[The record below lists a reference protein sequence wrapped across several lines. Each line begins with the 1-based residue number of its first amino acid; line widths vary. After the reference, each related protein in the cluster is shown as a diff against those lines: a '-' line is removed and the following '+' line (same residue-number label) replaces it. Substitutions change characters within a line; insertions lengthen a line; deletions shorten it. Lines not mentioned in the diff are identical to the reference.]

1 MKSLEKLMLT
11 VGLLDRITGPMRGI
25 QRTIDQVTSHSRKAF
40 MNTAAGVTAL
50 IAASTSFATTINP
63 ANDMNNALGEVRSLE
78 VADDTLAALNQAGLK
93 YSIQFG
99 EQASSYVRSA
109 YDIQSA
115 IDGLAGNDLPR
126 FTTAAGTLAKATK
139 ANVTDIT
146 SYFGT
151 MYGIFRNQANE
162 MGKAAWVEQLAGQTA
177 TAVQMFKTTGPEMSA
192 AFTSIGAEA
201 QTMGVKLNEQI
212 AILGSLQ
219 STMSGSEAGTK
230 YRAFLTGI
238 AGAQEKLG
246 LNFTDESGKL
256 LPVVDILSKIEGKFG
271 KIDTVAKSDLLK
283 NAFGTSEATAFI
295 KLMSTDIG
303 KLNGDIQKL
312 AKTEGME
319 KAVWMAEQMNDPWA
333 RLASGVKAVT
343 IAIWQKALPS
353 IEPYIA
359 MLIALTNTLVDWA
372 DKYPHLTKYI
382 GLGVT
387 AMMLMVAV
395 GGSLT
400 LMLGLLRF
408 SFVGAIA
415 ISKLWTLR
423 LMVMTP
429 LMWGWNAAVWAAR
442 TAMLAFVLYGP
453 AMSAFFLA
461 MKTSILTSLPA
472 IWAFSAALFANPI
485 TWIVLGI
492 VALIAAI
499 VALVVYWDEVTDA
512 VTRFSTVVFGSIGD
526 AWAWLKQLFNDNAWL
541 KVVFAP
547 LYGAI
552 SVVDVLIDGFAKLPQ
567 WWSEFQ
573 IWLSGIS
580 LVPVWDLHMEA
591 FVAIKE
597 WWINFKAWLANLDPF
612 AFLGESVDWMRE
624 KLSWIPGLEMDD
636 APTQVVK
643 KTEETQQSINQM
655 VALPGAEPLT
665 QEDRGG
671 LFQSISNLFGGS
683 SKTTSVEKIEVHN
696 HGTGVRGEDLA
707 YELEMAA
714 G

>member
-1 MKSLEKLMLT
+1 MLT

-303 KLNGDIQKL
+303 KLNGDVQKL

-359 MLIALTNTLVDWA
+359 KLISLTNTLVDWA

-395 GGSLT
+395 GGTLT
-400 LMLGLLRF
+400 MTIGLLRF

-499 VALVVYWDEVTDA
+499 VALVIYWDEVTDA
-512 VTRFSTVVFGSIGD
+512 VTRFSTVVFGCIGD

-552 SVVDVLIDGFAKLPQ
+552 SVVDVLIGGFAKLPQ

-624 KLSWIPGLEMDD
+624 KLSWIPGLEMEDT
-636 APTQVVK
+636 PTQVVK

-655 VALPGAEPLT
+655 VALPGAEPLV

>member
-1 MKSLEKLMLT
+1 MLT
-11 VGLLDRITGPMRGI
+11 VGLLDRITGPLRGI
-25 QRTIDQVTSHSRKAF
+25 QRTVDQVTSHSRKAF

-50 IAASTSFATTINP
+50 IAASTSFASTINP
-63 ANDMNNALGEVRSLE
+63 ANDMDNALGEVRSLE

-93 YSIQFG
+93 YAIQFG
-99 EQASSYVRSA
+99 DQASIYVRSA

-115 IDGLAGNDLPR
+115 IDGLVGNDLPR

-162 MGKAAWVEQLAGQTA
+162 VGKAEWIEQLAGQTA
-177 TAVQMFKTTGPEMSA
+177 TAVQMFKTTGPEMSS

-201 QTMGVKLNEQI
+201 QTMGVAISEQI

-238 AGAQEKLG
+238 AGAQSKLG
-246 LNFTDESGKL
+246 LDFTDESGKL
-256 LPVVDILSKIEGKFG
+256 LPVVEILNKIQGKFG
-271 KIDTVAKSDLLK
+271 QIDTVAKSDLMK
-283 NAFGTSEATAFI
+283 KAFGTSEATAFL
-295 KLMSTDIG
+295 KLMSSDIG

-319 KAVWMAEQMNDPWA
+319 KAIWMAEQMSDPWA
-333 RLASGVKAVT
+333 RLGAGIQSVT

-359 MLIALTNTLVDWA
+359 QLIVLTSTLVDWA
-372 DKYPHLTKYI
+372 NKYPHLTKYI

-415 ISKLWTLR
+415 MSKLWVLR
-423 LMVMTP
+423 LLITTP
-429 LMWGWNAAVWAAR
+429 LMWGFKGALWAAR

-453 AMSAFFLA
+453 ALVTFFTA
-461 MKTSILTSLPA
+461 MKASILTSLPA
-472 IWAFSAALFANPI
+472 IWAFSAALLANPI

-492 VALIAAI
+492 AALIAAI
-499 VALVVYWDEVTDA
+499 AALIVYWDDVTSA
-512 VTRFSTVVFGSIGD
+512 VKRFSSAVFGGIGD
-526 AWAWLKQLFNDNAWL
+526 RWNWLKDLFANNQWMKVAFFPL
-541 KVVFAP
+541 YAVVKVVDQVITNFQR
-547 LYGAI
+547 
-552 SVVDVLIDGFAKLPQ
+552 LPQ
-567 WWSEFQ
+567 WWGDFQ
-573 IWLSGIS
+573 VWLAGLSLIPDWSIDLSMFDGI
-580 LVPVWDLHMEA
+580 
-591 FVAIKE
+591 KT
-597 WWINFKAWLANLDPF
+597 WWSDFKVWLANLDPF
-612 AFLGESVDWMRE
+612 AFLGDSLDWLRQ
-624 KLSWIPGLEMDD
+624 KVSWIPGLEIED
-636 APTQVVK
+636 APSQVART
-643 KTEETQQSINQM
+643 TEETQQSVNKM
-655 VALPGAEPLT
+655 VALPGQEPVS
-665 QEDRGG
+665 QEERGG

-683 SKTTSVEKIEVHN
+683 SSQTSVEKIEVHN
-696 HGTGVRGEDLA
+696 HGTGVRGDELA

-714 G
+714 L

>member
-1 MKSLEKLMLT
+1 MLT